1 MYLHIWWFIIAFVV
15 LAILLYLGRQIY
27 LRSQRMR
34 NRLQMEQIYA
44 NITHELLTPLTIIS
58 ASVEHLRSEEPK
70 YGYDYDM
77 MQLNI
82 QRMVRLLQTIL
93 ETSKSQAGELKL
105 RVSHGDVM
113 KYIRETATTIGP
125 LMQKKG
131 LHFDISCTPESMMG
145 WIDTDKLDKIIFNL
159 LTNAAK
165 YTEKEGQVELSVR
178 TNKKFDHITIRV
190 KDNGIGIP
198 KDRQKH
204 LYHRFFDGEYRNRN
218 TFGTGIGLSLTRDLV
233 FLHNGTINYESEEG
247 QGTTFTVT
255 LPINK
260 EAFSPAQI
268 DEKNKI
274 KIDIPQSA
282 ILDFSEISRKSPE
295 ETVEEREAEDN
306 AYKLLLVEDNV
317 ELLMLM
323 QQLLHSR
330 YRIFTAQNGREA
342 LEVIHSTNLDLIISD
357 VMMPEMDGY
366 ELTKTMKA
374 DPDYSHLP
382 IILLTAK
389 IQDSDRQ
396 DAFTAGADDYI
407 AKPFRMSDL
416 QLRIDNIIENR
427 QRILHEFKK
436 QTIVETQKKVAEEPT
451 PDNEFLQ
458 RAIQCVNDHLSD
470 VDFDREAFAR
480 DMGASQS
487 TLYNKLR
494 ATTGMNVTGFIRDS
508 RMKAIDNII
517 LQDPTLRVSD
527 LAYKVGFKDPKYFA
541 TAFKKEFGIQPK
553 EYIEKLKMRD

>member
-204 LYHRFFDGEYRNRN
+204 LFHRFYDGEYRNRN

-233 FLHNGTINYESEEG
+233 YLHNGTINYESEEG

-260 EAFSPAQI
+260 EAFSSAQI

-274 KIDIPQSA
+274 NIDIPQSA
-282 ILDFSEISRKSPE
+282 ILDFSEISLKST
-295 ETVEEREAEDN
+295 ETAEDREAEDN

-330 YRIFTAQNGREA
+330 YRIFTAQNGRGA
-342 LEVIHSTNLDLIISD
+342 LEVIRSTNLDLIISD

-366 ELTKTMKA
+366 ELTKTVKA

-396 DAFTAGADDYI
+396 DALTAGADDYV

-427 QRILHEFKK
+427 QRIQREFKK
-436 QTIVETQKKVAEEPT
+436 QSIVETQKKVAEDPT

-458 RAIQCVNDHLSD
+458 RAIQCVNEHLSD

-494 ATTGMNVTGFIRDS
+494 ATTGMNVTGFIRDI
-508 RMKAIDNII
+508 RMKAVDNII

-541 TAFKKEFGIQPK
+541 TAFKKEFGVQPK
-553 EYIEKLKMRD
+553 EYIEKFKTKD